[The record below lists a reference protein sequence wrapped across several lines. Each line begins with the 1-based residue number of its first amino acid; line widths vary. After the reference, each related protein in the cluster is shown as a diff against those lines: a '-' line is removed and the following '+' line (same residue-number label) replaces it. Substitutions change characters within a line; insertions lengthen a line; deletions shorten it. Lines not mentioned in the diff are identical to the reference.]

1 MILVGDI
8 GGTKTSLAIFKNN
21 TLKIIKQEVYQS
33 NQYKSFED
41 ILLDFLAQNTF
52 KIDKACFGVAG
63 LVIENKAKITNL
75 SWKIKASKIQ
85 KKFRIKKV
93 KLLND
98 LEATAYGMLY
108 LKEKDFFLLNKGKNT
123 KGNIAVIA
131 AGTGLGEAILNLENK
146 QFYPLSTEGGHC
158 DFAPMNPLQDEFLV
172 WLRKKYISHVSYERI
187 LSGEGILN
195 IYEFLLE
202 RGITPAISLE
212 NASNK
217 DEKIKLISKFAKNKD
232 DNLAIKTMEM
242 FFEIYA
248 AEASNLAL
256 KSLCFGGLY
265 IAGGIALKN
274 LEILENSNFLDSFY
288 AKGRFESL
296 MKNIPIKVSKNKD
309 TALIG
314 AVKFAFEKL

>member
-1 MILVGDI
+1 M
-8 GGTKTSLAIFKNN
+8 
-21 TLKIIKQEVYQS
+21 
-33 NQYKSFED
+33 
-41 ILLDFLAQNTF
+41 
-52 KIDKACFGVAG
+52 
-63 LVIENKAKITNL
+63 
-75 SWKIKASKIQ
+75 
-85 KKFRIKKV
+85 
-93 KLLND
+93 LND

-108 LKEKDFFLLNKGKNT
+108 LKDENFSFLNKGKNI

-131 AGTGLGEAILNLENK
+131 AGTGLGEAIVNFENK
-146 QFYPLSTEGGHC
+146 QFYPISTEGGHC
-158 DFAPMNPLQDEFLV
+158 DFAPMNSLQDEFLL
-172 WLRKKYISHVSYERI
+172 WLRKKYISHVSYERV

-202 RGITPAISLE
+202 KGITPTISLQ
-212 NASNK
+212 NISNK

-232 DNLAIKTMEM
+232 DNLAMKTMDI

-274 LEILENSNFLDSFY
+274 LEILENSKFLDSFF

-296 MKNIPIKVSKNKD
+296 LKNIPIKVSKNKD

-314 AVKFAFEKL
+314 AAKFAFEKL